1 VGQAVPSS
9 RVFLPRPL
17 AKIGKKILTAFKSIF
32 FSSLAQALQAHPPS
46 PNAVATSAL
55 WSLALRTA
63 LNNLYTY
70 TRARPPSRTLID
82 PLSAFVDEGL
92 GAASDAAERTR
103 DLEPTVGRSAY
114 VDKTRLMAEKLPD
127 PGAWGVKVVL
137 EALFKKEAK
146 A

>member
-1 VGQAVPSS
+1 VGQVVPSS

-17 AKIGKKILTAFKSIF
+17 VKNTDFKSIF
-32 FSSLAQALQAHPPS
+32 FSSLAQGLQVHSPS
-46 PNAVATSAL
+46 LNAVATSAL
-55 WSLALRTA
+55 WSLALHTA

-82 PLSAFVDEGL
+82 PLSAFVHEGL
-92 GAASDAAERTR
+92 AAAFDAAERTR

-114 VDKTRLMAEKLPD
+114 VDKARLRGEQLPD

-137 EALFKKEAK
+137 EALFEKEPNV
-146 A
+146 